1 MNKPPSNFTLFRGL
15 LVGALLGVCL
25 PASADTLPLPPVGTD
40 VVGELRIVL
49 ARQED
54 TLSDI
59 ARRYNLGYS
68 EITDANPTV
77 DPWLPGEGTPILLP
91 TQFILP
97 DAPRQGVVINV
108 ATMRMFYYPP
118 AAKGEAATVVT
129 HPIGIGKEGW
139 STPVGATKVVSKQKD
154 PAWFVP
160 VSIREEHARKGEP
173 LPAVVPPG
181 PDNPLGQHAFRLG
194 LPGYLIHGTNKPYGI
209 GMRVSHGCIHLY
221 PEDIAG
227 LFDRIPP
234 GAPVTIVNQPFLA
247 GWRDGTLY
255 MEAHKPLEE
264 EIKAWEGNLTPAIKV
279 VNRMTGENRAAVEWG
294 RVIRLTKRGH
304 GFPAPISPGSPTL
317 DELLANLPV
326 IDPAQDKRSAPE
338 VKDASSSSSSGSSN
352 ETVNDDRSPRE
363 GAPDN
368 KQWYVQAGNFKTME
382 TAHRIA
388 ALLRHLGP
396 PIPARHVAAQGGYR
410 VLAGPF
416 GNKNEAQE
424 HLRRIQSHLGLDAF
438 IRVPTINKRIN

>member
-1 MNKPPSNFTLFRGL
+1 MTTLPSNFSRLRSLFAGGL
-15 LVGALLGVCL
+15 LALCL
-25 PASADTLPLPPVGTD
+25 PASADTLPLPSAGND

-49 ARQED
+49 ARQQD

-59 ARRYNLGYS
+59 ARRHNLGYS

-97 DAPRQGVVINV
+97 DAPRQGIVINV
-108 ATMRMFYYPP
+108 ATMRLFYYPP
-118 AAKGEAATVVT
+118 ARKGEPATVIT

-139 STPVGATKVVSKQKD
+139 STPVGATQVISKQKD
-154 PAWFVP
+154 PAWTVP
-160 VSIREEHARKGEP
+160 ASIREEHAKKGEP

-221 PEDIAG
+221 PEDIAV

-234 GAPVTIVNQPFLA
+234 GIPVTIVNQPFLA

-264 EIKAWEGNLTPAIKV
+264 ELKAWEGNLTPAIKV
-279 VNRMTGENRAAVEWG
+279 VSRVTGENKAAVEWG

-304 GFPAPISPGSPTL
+304 GFPVPISPGSPSL
-317 DELLANLPV
+317 DELLAALPV
-326 IDPAQDKRSAPE
+326 IEPAQDKGSAPE
-338 VKDASSSSSSGSSN
+338 VKDASSSSSGSSA
-352 ETVNDDRSPRE
+352 EAVNDGRSSQER
-363 GAPDN
+363 APDN
-368 KQWYVQAGNFKTME
+368 RQWYVQAGNFKTMDK
-382 TAHRIA
+382 AHRIA

-438 IRVPTINKRIN
+438 IRVPAVNNRVN